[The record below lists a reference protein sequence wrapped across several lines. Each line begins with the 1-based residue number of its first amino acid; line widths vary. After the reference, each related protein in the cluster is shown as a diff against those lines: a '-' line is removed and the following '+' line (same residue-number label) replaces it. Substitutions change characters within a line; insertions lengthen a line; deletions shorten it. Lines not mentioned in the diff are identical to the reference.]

1 MRILIVSDT
10 HKKHDNLK
18 RVLDRQRDIDL
29 MVHLGD
35 SEGYEDYIADLAG
48 CPLEIVSGNNDFFSE
63 IGRAH
68 V

>member
-29 MVHLGD
+29 MVHLG
-35 SEGYEDYIADLAG
+35 EDRKS
-48 CPLEIVSGNNDFFSE
+48 V
-63 IGRAH
+63 